1 MRHIGKYRIIGLLGR
16 GGMGQVFKVE
26 LPTVGR
32 IMALKLLRP
41 TEHMLDLL
49 GKAEVRRRFLDEA
62 RVMAGLRHPHI
73 AQIWDFDEHEGW
85 PFFTM
90 EYACENL
97 GTAIGESYR
106 IEEPTRR
113 IWPDKAMSYL
123 SQILDGLGRLH
134 YAGIVH
140 RDLKP
145 YNILFSDQEHVK
157 IIDFGLSRLRGER
170 SQATPGGM
178 KVGTPFYAAPEQE
191 QDPERAGV
199 PADLYAAGVIFY
211 RMLTGVLPPEGGI
224 RQGRPVFSEQAP
236 AFDLS
241 APFEGFFR
249 RVLAPAPADRFAS
262 ALEMRAAL
270 EALHV
275 QWRASREQICTL
287 DEAELQALCGVGGVS
302 SRQGAPL
309 RRTPVKT
316 GPVPPTVAFD
326 LDTLARPLHP
336 GRSVFEPLGT
346 ELVRDAG
353 NSLLWQASGS
363 PYPLTWEQAQAY
375 VAACNQE
382 QFGGRDTWRLPTVD
396 ELCTLARTPE
406 HADSLCLPPAFDQ
419 TQRQLWSADR
429 RTFVAAWLLN
439 AGLGFVGWQD
449 FTCPAWVRAVTDLGT
464 EGSGS

>member
-26 LPTVGR
+26 LSKVGR
-32 IMALKLLRP
+32 VMALKLLRP
-41 TEHMLDLL
+41 TEHMLDFL
-49 GKAEVRRRFLDEA
+49 GKEEVARRFLDEA
-62 RVMAGLRHPHI
+62 RVMASLRHPHI

-97 GTAIGESYR
+97 GAVIGENYR
-106 IEEPTRR
+106 IEDPTRR

-145 YNILFSDQEHVK
+145 YNILLGDQEHVK

-170 SQATPGGM
+170 PQTTPGGM
-178 KVGTPFYAAPEQE
+178 KVGTPFYTAPEQE
-191 QDPERAGV
+191 EDPERAGV

-224 RQGRPVFSEQAP
+224 REGRPVFAEQAP

-241 APFEGFFR
+241 APFEAFFR
-249 RVLAPAPADRFAS
+249 RALAPAPADRFAS
-262 ALEMRAAL
+262 ALKMRAAL
-270 EALHV
+270 AALHE
-275 QWRASREQICTL
+275 QWRVSLEQICTL
-287 DEAELQALCGVGGVS
+287 DEHELEVLCGI
-302 SRQGAPL
+302 RGATSTAPATL
-309 RRTPVKT
+309 RGTPVKT
-316 GPVPPTVAFD
+316 GPVPPTKAFA
-326 LDTLARPLHP
+326 LDGLARPLHP
-336 GRSVFEPLGT
+336 GPSVFEPLGT
-346 ELVRDAG
+346 ELVRDPHHG
-353 NSLLWQASGS
+353 LLWQTSGS
-363 PYPLTWEQAQAY
+363 PYPLTWQQAHAY

-382 QFGGRDTWRLPTVD
+382 HFGGRDTWRLPTVD

-406 HADSLCLPPAFDQ
+406 HADSLCLPPVFDQ

-449 FTCPAWVRAVTDLGT
+449 FTCPAWVRAVSDLRA
-464 EGSGS
+464 EGGGS